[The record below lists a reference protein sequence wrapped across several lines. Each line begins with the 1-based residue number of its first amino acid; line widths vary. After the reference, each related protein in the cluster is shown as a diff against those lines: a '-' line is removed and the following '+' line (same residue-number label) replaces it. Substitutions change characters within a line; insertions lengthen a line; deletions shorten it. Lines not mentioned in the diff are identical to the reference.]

1 MQSLVEVE
9 FREITITPD
18 KIVEQNVILNMRL
31 KTYKFDSFAIMSRRI
46 CGLPSMEKNRP
57 LWNLVEY
64 KFAVAFMLKEVLV
77 GHLLKKT
84 RKFY

>member
-18 KIVEQNVILNMRL
+18 KIFEQNVILNMRL
-31 KTYKFDSFAIMSRRI
+31 KTYKFDSFAIMPRRI
-46 CGLPSMEKNRP
+46 CGLPSMETNRP

-64 KFAVAFMLKEVLV
+64 NFAVAVMLKEVLV